1 MLKKIL
7 KITGIILL
15 VLIIAAVALPMIFK
29 DKITNIAKTE
39 INKNLNATVDFKDVN
54 ISLFRHFP
62 RLAVGLDDLKVTGL
76 DDFAKD
82 TLIAAKRIDVAINL
96 MSLFSGSQMK
106 IYSITVDKPRI
117 HALVNKDGKANWD
130 ITKPDTTTAEAEEP
144 SAFSMKLNHYEIND
158 GYIQYEDIPGDMSAE
173 ITHLNH
179 SGSGDF
185 TSDLFTLSTS
195 TSAESVNFV
204 YTKIPY
210 LSGAKASLD
219 ADIQVDN
226 KQDKYTFKTDD
237 VVLNDLKLS
246 TAGYFQFVNDSTY
259 GMDISFKAPSTEFKT
274 LLSLIPAVY
283 KNDFDKIKTSGKAI
297 FNGNVKGEY
306 NAVKIPSYHINLNVE
321 NGFFQYPDLPQ
332 PVKNINIA
340 MKVDN
345 PDGITDNTV
354 VDISK
359 GHIEFGN
366 DPFDFRLLLQKP
378 VTDQYIDANVKGKLD
393 LAQVT
398 KFIKLS
404 GDTKLSGL
412 LDADATAKGNI
423 AVITQ
428 QKPGPFTAN
437 GFINLTNL
445 NYSSKDFPQPLRNS
459 NIQIKFDNP
468 DGVPDHTVINV
479 PVAHVE
485 IGSNPIDFNILLKTP
500 ASDPYFDGRAKGK
513 FDLASVSQFTTLEP
527 GMSVS
532 GMLNADIAFRGNKS
546 SIDKSQYDKINTSG
560 TLNIS
565 NLAYKSKDYP
575 DGVKV
580 SDAAFTFNPKNITLN
595 TLKAEYLKSNI
606 TATGSV
612 DNAIGYALKDEPI
625 AGTLN
630 VSADKVNLND
640 LMGTSATATVDTTKT
655 TTTSSPFEVPKNV
668 AFTLNAK
675 VDKLIYDKVEYD
687 NLKGTVAIKDQTVS
701 LKDVAM
707 NALGGSLSLS
717 GYYST
722 KTNKKTPDISLSYDI
737 KELDAEK
744 TFNAFNTVQLLM
756 PIGKFIS
763 GKINSQ
769 LTLDGTLG
777 GDMTPI
783 VKSLTGKGNLLLIEG
798 VLKKFAPVE
807 KLAQTLNINEL
818 NGFSLK
824 DIKTYFEFTKGKVL
838 VKPFHVKVKDIDM
851 EIGGMHGLD
860 QSIDYAIAMKVP
872 RSMIGSQGNA
882 LINNLAQQ
890 AVSKGIPVKLSDYI
904 NLNIKMGGTLT
915 SPQLKTDLQQVAG
928 DAVADMKQQAAD
940 FAQQKINDAKNEV
953 KDSLNAVKNQAV
965 KDLKADIAKQ
975 LLGGGKDSVS
985 GGKSLDDTKKNAE
998 QTLKNTL
1005 NGLFKKKTKDT
1016 AKSQ

>member
-1 MLKKIL
+1 
-7 KITGIILL
+7 
-15 VLIIAAVALPMIFK
+15 
-29 DKITNIAKTE
+29 
-39 INKNLNATVDFKDVN
+39 
-54 ISLFRHFP
+54 
-62 RLAVGLDDLKVTGL
+62 
-76 DDFAKD
+76 
-82 TLIAAKRIDVAINL
+82 

-117 HALVNKDGKANWD
+117 HALVNKDGKTNWD
-130 ITKPDTTTAEAEEP
+130 ITKPDTTSATTEEP
-144 SAFSMKLNHYEIND
+144 SAFSMKLNHYKIND
-158 GYIQYEDIPGDMSAE
+158 GYIKYADIPGDMSAE

-283 KNDFDKIKTSGKAI
+283 KNDFDKIKTNGKAI

-345 PDGITDNTV
+345 PDGVTDNTV

-398 KFIKLS
+398 KFVKLS

-445 NYSSKDFPQPLRNS
+445 NYSSKDFPQPVRNS

-485 IGSNPIDFNILLKTP
+485 IGSNPIDFNVLLKTP
-500 ASDPYFDGRAKGK
+500 ATDPYFDGKAKGK
-513 FDLASVSQFTTLEP
+513 FDLASASQFTTLEP

-560 TLNIS
+560 TLTVT
-565 NLAYKSKDYP
+565 NLDYKSKDYP
-575 DGVKV
+575 NGVKV

-595 TLKAEYLKSNI
+595 TLKAEYLKSHI
-606 TATGSV
+606 TANGSV
-612 DNAIGYALKDEPI
+612 GNALGYMLKDEPI

-630 VSADKVNLND
+630 ITADKVNLND
-640 LMGTSATATVDTTKT
+640 FMGTSASATTDTA
-655 TTTSSPFEVPKNV
+655 TTTSASPFEVPKCCIY
-668 AFTLNAK
+668 AERY

-687 NLKGTVAIKDQTVS
+687 NLKGTVSVESNCSAERYGNECT
-701 LKDVAM
+701 
-707 NALGGSLSLS
+707 GGNLSLS

-744 TFNAFNTVQLLM
+744 TL
-756 PIGKFIS
+756 
-763 GKINSQ
+763 
-769 LTLDGTLG
+769 
-777 GDMTPI
+777 
-783 VKSLTGKGNLLLIEG
+783 
-798 VLKKFAPVE
+798 
-807 KLAQTLNINEL
+807 
-818 NGFSLK
+818 
-824 DIKTYFEFTKGKVL
+824 
-838 VKPFHVKVKDIDM
+838 
-851 EIGGMHGLD
+851 
-860 QSIDYAIAMKVP
+860 
-872 RSMIGSQGNA
+872 
-882 LINNLAQQ
+882 
-890 AVSKGIPVKLSDYI
+890 
-904 NLNIKMGGTLT
+904 
-915 SPQLKTDLQQVAG
+915 
-928 DAVADMKQQAAD
+928 
-940 FAQQKINDAKNEV
+940 
-953 KDSLNAVKNQAV
+953 
-965 KDLKADIAKQ
+965 
-975 LLGGGKDSVS
+975 
-985 GGKSLDDTKKNAE
+985 
-998 QTLKNTL
+998 
-1005 NGLFKKKTKDT
+1005 
-1016 AKSQ
+1016 